1 MKVNHV
7 SVTPFPLLEF
17 VMDRGESVR
26 YQPSAMVYCD
36 AEIDVDMQFNR
47 GERGGI
53 LRSIARSVTSGESV
67 VIMEGTAEADGAKV
81 GLAPC
86 QPGEV
91 IELKLGSEQ
100 WRLRDGA
107 FFACTP
113 GVNFSMK
120 TQSIGKAL
128 FAGTGGLFV
137 METTGNGSMYI
148 ETCGKMNRID
158 LPPGK
163 RIHVDNS
170 HLVAWSAGLDY
181 KTRLF
186 GSGEFFTLEFVG
198 PGSIIIQT
206 NCRNAT
212 AKSE

>member
-1 MKVNHV
+1 MKVNQV
-7 SVTPFPLLEF
+7 GGTPFPLVEF
-17 VMDRGESVR
+17 EMDRDESIR

-36 AEIDVDMQFNR
+36 AEIGIDMQFNR
-47 GERGGI
+47 GEGGGI
-53 LRSIARSVTSGESV
+53 FGALARSVVSGESL
-67 VIMEGTAEADGAKV
+67 VIMEGTAEQNGAKIA
-81 GLAPC
+81 LAPC

-113 GVNFSMK
+113 GVNFSIK
-120 TQSIGKAL
+120 TQSLGKAL

-137 METTGNGSMYI
+137 METTGTGSMYI
-148 ETCGKMNRID
+148 ETCGKMHRID
-158 LPPGK
+158 LSVGK
-163 RIHVDNS
+163 RIHLDNS

-206 NCRNAT
+206 NCRNAA
-212 AKSE
+212 AKSD